1 MKRKLIGLRIKDEV
15 SQKELKSTLS
25 SFIKDASEE
34 KLRLALK
41 ILRAVVR

>member
-1 MKRKLIGLRIKDEV
+1 MKRKLIGLTIKDEV

-25 SFIKDASEE
+25 SFIKYASEE

-41 ILRAVVR
+41 IIGAITR